1 MSSINDIFNSIY
13 NFFSSNVNKVV
24 DELKKI
30 NPSDIPNQLKNTFEK
45 IPVNDFVNVVKNLY
59 NKLPKEDY
67 IEKIIDIYKKFP
79 INDFK
84 NEIDKFYK
92 NLPNEIIA
100 NANKF
105 KLLTFT
111 SDRQPTDKNIKLYLA
126 PIPTPSMLD
135 LRDKLKPVRNQGE
148 DGCCVAFALAGMKE
162 YQEMKQNFYSDYLS
176 PWYIYLQRSNY
187 PDAGMNPKNALEIL
201 KEKGISTEK
210 NMPYMKAKSANEI
223 TPTILNEAK
232 KFIIVDFA
240 FISEINDLK
249 LALNQKGPCIIALP
263 CYNSTKTFWKKS
275 NESEKLMGGH
285 CVLVVGFRDDKGFIL
300 RNSWGEQWGENGYT
314 WFPYSDWGIQHEV
327 WSAIDF
333 INPLQEKIADDEKI
347 EKKIV
352 VHNNKLDNSNYL
364 IIIIIAI
371 ITIILI
377 FIIYRFKKNNL

>member
-1 MSSINDIFNSIY
+1 MLSISDILNYIF
-13 NFFSSNVNKVV
+13 NFFSSNINKLVN
-24 DELKKI
+24 ELKKI
-30 NPSDIPNQLKNTFEK
+30 NPKDIPNQLKNTFEK
-45 IPVNDFVNVVKNLY
+45 LSVNDFVRVVHDLY
-59 NKLPKEDY
+59 NKLSKEDY
-67 IEKIIDIYKKFP
+67 IQKIIDTYKKFP

-84 NEIDKFYK
+84 NEINNFYR

-100 NANKF
+100 NAKKF

-111 SDRQPTDKNIKLYLA
+111 SDRQPTDKNIKYYLSVA
-126 PIPTPSMLD
+126 PTPSMLD

-187 PDAGMNPKNALEIL
+187 PESGMNPKNALEIL
-201 KEKGISTEK
+201 KERGISTEK
-210 NMPYMKAKSANEI
+210 VMPYMKAKSANDI

-232 KFIIVDFA
+232 KFVIVDFA
-240 FISEINDLK
+240 FISEVDELK
-249 LALNQKGPCIIALP
+249 QALNQKGPCIIAMP

-275 NESEKLMGGH
+275 NESEKLLGGH

-333 INPLQEKIADDEKI
+333 VNPIQEKIILVEKIDEKI
-347 EKKIV
+347 M
-352 VHNNKLDNSNYL
+352 VHNKASTNSNYL
-364 IIIIIAI
+364 IIVVIAI
-371 ITIILI
+371 LIIILI
-377 FIIYRFKKNNL
+377 FFIYRFKNKS